1 MKKYW
6 IIENGKPIGP
16 FSIDDLK
23 VRRDFTAALPVWC
36 AEFTDWTTAGEV
48 PELACL
54 IVEDEATITDE
65 ETSKEENKTPEAKFE
80 NFFGMHRTAEPQPQG
95 QQPWIITAIPEE
107 INGTKRPKNYMVWN
121 IVMLFCCC
129 LPAAVVGLIF
139 SSQVNRKWMQ
149 GDVDGAVKASE
160 YAQWCIILSFVL
172 GLIGWPFQMLFI

>member
-6 IIENGKPIGP
+6 IIENGRPIGP

-36 AEFTDWTTAGEV
+36 SEFTDWTTAGEV

-54 IVEDEATITDE
+54 IVEEEEVKE
-65 ETSKEENKTPEAKFE
+65 ETEPNAPEAKFE
-80 NFFGMHRTAEPQPQG
+80 NLFESQPESEPKR
-95 QQPWIITAIPEE
+95 QPWIITSIPEE
-107 INGTKRPKNYMVWN
+107 INGVKRPKSYMGWN
-121 IVMLFCCC
+121 IAMLLCCC

-149 GDVDGAVKASE
+149 GDVEGAVKSSE

-172 GLIGWPFQMLFI
+172 GLVFWPFQALFI